1 MKKRLVVSF
10 CLFAVLA
17 TLAYAQ
23 TSDDGFQTGTIVAFE
38 RAAADAQHME
48 NEDYYNVMMKIGDT
62 VYKCRTSGPAATFID
77 WSINK
82 QFPAQLNEKAKTIL
96 VKSPSGETVTMNIK
110 GKKVQK

>member
-1 MKKRLVVSF
+1 MKTRLVVSF
-10 CLFAVLA
+10 CLIAMIA
-17 TLAYAQ
+17 TLAHAQ
-23 TSDDGFQTGTIVAFE
+23 AADNSFQPATIVAFE

-62 VYKCRTSGPAATFID
+62 VYKCRTSGPASTFID

-82 QFPAQLNEKAKTIL
+82 QFPAQLNEKAKIIL
-96 VKSPSGETVTMNIK
+96 VKSPSGETVTLNIK